1 MTTCTAQQNNP
12 KKNKLLQTGH
22 IDFSET
28 LTKEK
33 LVELMSEKSKKI
45 DFSLAKS
52 DVEPFLKNA
61 GQKDELSLWSDAFFN
76 DYLIQEISVLEN

>member
-1 MTTCTAQQNNP
+1 MRYL
-12 KKNKLLQTGH
+12 KNKMLQTGH

-33 LVELMSEKSKKI
+33 LLELLSEKSKGI

-61 GQKDELSLWSDAFFN
+61 GQKDELSLWSDVFFN
-76 DYLIQEISVLEN
+76 GYLIQKIDVLI